1 VAGELLH
8 RQKIRGRGRTS
19 RQTQAHERG
28 WGFGDG
34 RRPAFGGGS
43 CRSLAPTWRPKV
55 WKDTVG
61 RETKGKTQRE
71 DREATNLAGAREAR
85 LGRKM
90 ASVPALGGD
99 VQAGTNRFSS

>member
-1 VAGELLH
+1 M
-8 RQKIRGRGRTS
+8 
-19 RQTQAHERG
+19 
-28 WGFGDG
+28 
-34 RRPAFGGGS
+34 GGG
-43 CRSLAPTWRPKV
+43 RHLGAAVADLWRRHGGPKV

-71 DREATNLAGAREAR
+71 GREATDLAGAREAR